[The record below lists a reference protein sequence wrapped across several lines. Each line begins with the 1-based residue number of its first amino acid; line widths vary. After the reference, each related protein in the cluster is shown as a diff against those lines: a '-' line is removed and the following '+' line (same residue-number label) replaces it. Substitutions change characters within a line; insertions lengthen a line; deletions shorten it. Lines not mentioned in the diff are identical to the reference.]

1 MFRFAQNAD
10 QIAATT
16 KKLQKTAL
24 LSEYFKSVHVEEAA
38 IAAVFFSGRPF
49 AVWEETTLQV
59 GGTMLWRIVGELS
72 GRSES
77 ELTAA
82 YREHGDLGSV
92 AAAVLH
98 DRKHGD
104 RPPSAIQKQF
114 RELAAARGPAAKG
127 AIVRQLL
134 TDISPLEAKYVIKIM
149 TGDLRIGL
157 KESLVEEAIAKAF
170 PAANADKE
178 SALAHLKAVQRA
190 NMLLG
195 DIGETLKLAAE
206 GRLAEAKMRLFHPIG
221 FMLAS
226 PAENAEDALAYF
238 QNAWVED
245 KYDGIRAQAHCS
257 GNTVRFFS
265 RTRDEITESF
275 PELPDALAGLPGDAI
290 LDGEIVAWSYLVDGA
305 ADDAR
310 DDRLEDDGTDPSK
323 DNLSLSSEQS
333 APSSAQT
340 TGLANSSGS
349 NSTTVPAQ
357 EQSASSSAPTSGLA
371 NSSEL
376 NPTTA
381 AAPEERNTLAQRVSA
396 GKAAAHEQV
405 PEGRHTYLGR
415 ALPFSALQ
423 QRLGRKKVSHR
434 LMRDVPVAYV
444 VFDVLYAGDELLIDR
459 PLRERAKILERLLA
473 EQKPVHHGDALRL
486 RSGQDPTRR
495 ISKDAKGIQP
505 KLDFSFEVET
515 SGASASDPR
524 EPMTE
529 SALPT
534 TNDVRRTTKVIRAP
548 VFQATSPEELDAL
561 FDAAQA
567 RGNEGLMIKYPESP
581 YTPGRRGKSWLKLKR
596 ELATLDVV
604 VTAAEYGHGKR
615 IGVLSDYTFAVRD
628 GDRLLNI
635 GKAYSGLTDVEIA
648 EMTKWFLDHTI
659 EDQGFRRIVEP
670 KIVLEVAFNN
680 VMKSDRHSS
689 GYALRFPRIVRL
701 RPDKLPEEADT
712 LERAK
717 EIYEKQGY

>member
-1 MFRFAQNAD
+1 MFRFAQTAD

-24 LSEYFKSVHVEEAA
+24 LSEYFNSVPIEEAA

-49 AVWEETTLQV
+49 PVWEETKLQV

-82 YREHGDLGSV
+82 YREHGDLGVV
-92 AAAVLH
+92 AGTVLPA
-98 DRKHGD
+98 RANGD
-104 RPPSAIQKQF
+104 QPPSAIQEQF
-114 RELAAARGPAAKG
+114 RELAVARGPDAKG

-170 PAANADKE
+170 PAANAGKQP
-178 SALAHLKAVQRA
+178 AAAHLKAVQRA

-195 DIGETLKLAAE
+195 DVGEMLKLAAE

-226 PAENAEDALAYF
+226 PAEIAEDALAYF
-238 QNAWVED
+238 QHAWVED

-257 GNTVRFFS
+257 GDTVRFFS

-275 PELPDALAGLPGDAI
+275 PELPDALARLPEDAI
-290 LDGEIVAWSYLVDGA
+290 LDGEIVAWSYLVG
-305 ADDAR
+305 
-310 DDRLEDDGTDPSK
+310 E
-323 DNLSLSSEQS
+323 SSE
-333 APSSAQT
+333 A
-340 TGLANSSGS
+340 
-349 NSTTVPAQ
+349 
-357 EQSASSSAPTSGLA
+357 
-371 NSSEL
+371 
-376 NPTTA
+376 
-381 AAPEERNTLAQRVSA
+381 
-396 GKAAAHEQV
+396 
-405 PEGRHTYLGR
+405 GR

-423 QRLGRKKVSHR
+423 RRLGRKKVSEK
-434 LMRDVPVAYV
+434 LMRDVPVVYI
-444 VFDVLYAGDELLIDR
+444 VFDVLYTGDGLLIDR

-473 EQKPVHHGDALRL
+473 EQKPVHHGDTE
-486 RSGQDPTRR
+486 TRR
-495 ISKDAKGIQP
+495 ISKDVKGIQA
-505 KLDFSFEVET
+505 KMDLSFEVET
-515 SGASASDPR
+515 SGASASDDR

-529 SALPT
+529 SGLPT
-534 TNDVRRTTKVIRAP
+534 TYDVRRTTILPTTDERATTGLIRAP
-548 VFQATSPEELDAL
+548 VFQASSPEQLDAL

-567 RGNEGLMIKYPESP
+567 RGNEGLMIKDPESP

-635 GKAYSGLTDVEIA
+635 GKAYSGLTDAEIA
-648 EMTKWFLDHTI
+648 KMTKWFLDHTV

-717 EIYEKQGY
+717 EIYDKQGH